1 MDRQH
6 SWFRVIVPNLIFVW
20 NTVLNTSAVTFDQ
33 SYILPNQQL
42 WIRFLDS
49 HQHFFQGVWVT
60 KAVQKKVY
68 GTRRGNQYALRVGQE
83 SWNGS
88 LKIEGA
94 CRNRLEISNELTQER
109 VFFPANFC
117 DVN

>member
-1 MDRQH
+1 MAPQY

-20 NTVLNTSAVTFDQ
+20 NSVLNTSAVTFDQ

-42 WIRFLDS
+42 WIRFSDS
-49 HQHFFQGVWVT
+49 HQQTFQGIWAT

-68 GTRRGNQYALRVGQE
+68 GTRMGNQYSLRVGQD

-88 LKIEGA
+88 LKNEGP
-94 CRNRLEISNELTQER
+94 CRNRLEISNALTQEI